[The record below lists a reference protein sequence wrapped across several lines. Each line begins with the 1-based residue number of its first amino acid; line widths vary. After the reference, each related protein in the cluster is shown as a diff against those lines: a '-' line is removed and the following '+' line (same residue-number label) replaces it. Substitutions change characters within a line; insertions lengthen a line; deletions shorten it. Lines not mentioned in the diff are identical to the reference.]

1 MAIPHAEKLIETAQK
16 GHKLCGKDRRHVVAY
31 LLVNKPEARA
41 SDMAELLQVTTRQ
54 IYLDRK
60 ELRKARAASIR
71 EEDPALVLADISISF
86 EQQIR
91 DMEASKA
98 KSKLGSAVYL
108 AHCNSIFNTQ
118 IRKVEALQS
127 LGYYPKNLGNLTTES
142 FVWKA
147 DVTKDGTVNTRPVA
161 MNFKKTNQKT
171 VEVEYE
177 EVEPDVPSTE
187 LMLPATLSVQET
199 PGTEQIS
206 L

>member
-16 GHKLCGKDRRHVVAY
+16 GHRLCGKDRRHVVAY
-31 LLVNKPEARA
+31 LLINKPEARA

-60 ELRKARAASIR
+60 ELRKARASAIR

-98 KSKLGSAVYL
+98 KCKLGTAVYL

-142 FVWKA
+142 FVWRA
-147 DVTKDGTVNTRPVA
+147 DVTKDGTVNTRPIV

-177 EVEPDVPSTE
+177 EVVPSDAFTD
-187 LMLPATLSVQET
+187 LMLPATLSVEGALT
-199 PGTEQIS
+199 SEQIQ